1 MENFPWKSMEFHGIP
16 WRFFTWGG
24 GVQKETVS
32 KGVGGCLQCF
42 FFTASLLSKLS
53 VILLGQ
59 CFKASVIVCID
70 YLLCMIG
77 QMLFSYGLHDSFL

>member
-1 MENFPWKSMEFHGIP
+1 MEGNGIP
-16 WRFFTWGG
+16 RGG
-24 GVQKETVS
+24 GVQKVTVS

-53 VILLGQ
+53 IILLGQ

>member
-1 MENFPWKSMEFHGIP
+1 MEIP
-16 WRFFTWGG
+16 RGG
-24 GVQKETVS
+24 GVQKEAVS
-32 KGVGGCLQCF
+32 KRVGGCLQCF
-42 FFTASLLSKLS
+42 FFTATASLLSKLS

-70 YLLCMIG
+70 YLLCMIAG